1 MFLFIGGNKM
11 STGRIQI
18 NIFGE
23 TVGQPLE
30 DARVTVSST
39 SENSSIISEIIT
51 NSSGKSDILELD
63 APPLEYSLSANSPK
77 PYSEYNLKIERENF
91 EDTLIEKIQILPDVL
106 SQQNVF
112 LTPKRENTET
122 LVFTVPPHT
131 LYGKYPPK
139 IAEDAI
145 KEAPQASG
153 FVVLDQIVIPEY
165 IVVHDGNPNDDTA
178 PNYWIPYKDYIK
190 NVASCEIY
198 ATWPEESIKAN
209 ILTIN
214 SFTLNRVYTE
224 WYRNQGKNFTITSS
238 TAYDQK
244 FVYQRNIFQ
253 EISNIVDDLF
263 ATFITKPSIQQPLFT
278 QYCDGKNVTCPG
290 WLSQWGSKDLAENG
304 FGYIEI
310 LQNYYGAE
318 IYLESSTQVTGI
330 PSSFPGEI
338 LQIGT
343 NASSVRIIQ
352 NQLNGISNSY
362 PAIKK
367 IAVDGIYGQNTA
379 DSVKKFQSIFGLP
392 ETGIVDYATWYE
404 ISKIFTAVKRLT
416 A

>member
-1 MFLFIGGNKM
+1 M
-11 STGRIQI
+11 STGKIQI

-23 TVGQPLE
+23 TVGQPLG
-30 DARVTVSST
+30 DARVTVSSA
-39 SENSSIISEIIT
+39 SESSNVVSEIIT
-51 NSSGKSDILELD
+51 NSSGKSDILELE
-63 APPLEYSLSANSPK
+63 APPLEYSLNANSPK
-77 PYSEYNLKIERENF
+77 PYSEYNLKIERKNF
-91 EDTLIEKIQILPDVL
+91 EDILIEKVQILPDVL

-112 LTPKRENTET
+112 MTPKKESAET
-122 LVFTVPPHT
+122 LVFDIPPHT
-131 LYGKYPPK
+131 LYGEYPPK

-145 KEAPQASG
+145 KDVTKASG
-153 FVVLDQIVIPEY
+153 LVVLDQVVIPEY
-165 IVVHDGNPNDDTA
+165 VVVHDGDPNDTSA

-214 SFTLNRVYTE
+214 SFTLNRIYTE

-253 EISNIVDDLF
+253 EISKIVDDLF

-278 QYCDGKNVTCPG
+278 QYCDGKNVVCPG

-310 LQNYYGAE
+310 LQNYYGTE
-318 IYLESSTQVTGI
+318 IYLESSKQVTGI
-330 PSSFPGEI
+330 PISFPGEI
-338 LQIGT
+338 LQIGS
-343 NASSVRIIQ
+343 NSPSVRTIQ
-352 NQLNGISNSY
+352 SQLNGISDNY

-367 IAVDGIYGQNTA
+367 VAVDGIYGQKTA

-416 A
+416 T